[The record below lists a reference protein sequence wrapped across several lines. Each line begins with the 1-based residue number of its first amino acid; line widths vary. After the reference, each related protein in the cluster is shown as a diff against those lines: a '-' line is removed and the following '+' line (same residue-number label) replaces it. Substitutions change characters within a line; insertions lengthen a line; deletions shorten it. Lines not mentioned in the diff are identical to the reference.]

1 MEIADRST
9 NLATETTVDGVVP
22 GAMDDL
28 VERPREG
35 SGAAFEALVRRHD
48 RRLLSLASRLTGR
61 LEDAQEVA
69 QESFSRLYKNLKRFQ
84 SDDEVGPWLR
94 VVTVNLCRDL
104 ARRKARSPIVMN
116 ENLTSRAAVEG
127 NPERAASDREREQIL
142 RTALQGLTE
151 RERTALVLR
160 ELEGLNTLEAAEIM
174 GVAAGTVRV
183 QVMQARLKLRKL
195 LEKQLGRQSK

>member
-1 MEIADRST
+1 
-9 NLATETTVDGVVP
+9 
-22 GAMDDL
+22 
-28 VERPREG
+28 
-35 SGAAFEALVRRHD
+35 
-48 RRLLSLASRLTGR
+48 
-61 LEDAQEVA
+61 
-69 QESFSRLYKNLKRFQ
+69 
-84 SDDEVGPWLR
+84 
-94 VVTVNLCRDL
+94 
-104 ARRKARSPIVMN
+104 MN

-127 NPERAASDREREQIL
+127 NPERAASDRQREEIL

-174 GVAAGTVRV
+174 GVAAATVRV

>member
-1 MEIADRST
+1 
-9 NLATETTVDGVVP
+9 LGTETTVDGVLPGVP
-22 GAMDDL
+22 GMMDDL
-28 VERPREG
+28 VERAREG
-35 SGAAFEALVRRHD
+35 SGGAFEALVRRHD
-48 RRLLSLASRLTGR
+48 RRVLSLASRLTGR

-84 SDDEVGPWLR
+84 SDDDVGPWLR

-116 ENLTSRAAVEG
+116 ENLTSRAVVEM
-127 NPERAASDREREQIL
+127 NPERAASDRQREEIL

-174 GVAAGTVRV
+174 GVAAATVRV

>member
-1 MEIADRST
+1 M
-9 NLATETTVDGVVP
+9 ATETTVDGVLP
-22 GAMDDL
+22 GITGMMDDL
-28 VERPREG
+28 VERAREG
-35 SGAAFEALVRRHD
+35 NAAAFEALVRRHD
-48 RRLLSLASRLTGR
+48 RRVLSLASRLTGR
-61 LEDAQEVA
+61 AEDAQDVA
-69 QESFSRLYKNLKRFQ
+69 QESFSRLYKNLNRLR

-104 ARRKARSPIVMN
+104 ARRKARSRIVTN

-127 NPERAASDREREQIL
+127 NPERAASDREREEIL

-160 ELEGLNTLEAAEIM
+160 ELEGLNTLETAEIM
-174 GVAAGTVRV
+174 GVAAATVRV

-195 LEKQLGRQSK
+195 LEKQLGRDSK